1 MKVEEKDGWL
11 FVKLEPEDLSSDLDW
26 NRLIRWK
33 LPQPERVYI
42 AEIDTWIVQS
52 HHRRM
57 VESLFD
63 LYRKIAEADPDP
75 ECPNLQEAQRLL
87 EQIAMESP
95 REDTIP
101 EEAAE
106 AGQEGEAD
114 EAEGG
119 PWIYPIGLN

>member
-1 MKVEEKDGWL
+1 M
-11 FVKLEPEDLSSDLDW
+11 DW

-33 LPQPERVYI
+33 LPRSERVYV
-42 AEIDTWIVQS
+42 AEIDTWIVRG

-87 EQIAMESP
+87 EQIAMEPS
-95 REDTIP
+95 EEGAAP
-101 EEAAE
+101 EETAGAGREGQSDE
-106 AGQEGEAD
+106 AGE
-114 EAEGG
+114 G

>member
-57 VESLFD
+57 MESLFD

-87 EQIAMESP
+87 ESIAMEST
-95 REDTIP
+95 EGGTTS
-101 EEAAE
+101 EETAE
-106 AGQEGEAD
+106 AGREDGSD
-114 EAEGG
+114 EAGGG